1 MEDGIMSA
9 GLWVICIIGGAAGI
23 LSSLYLL
30 FAMPAIIVWKFY
42 RHLKYGI
49 SMND

>member
-1 MEDGIMSA
+1 MSI
-9 GLWVICIIGGAAGI
+9 GLWIICIIGGAAGI

-30 FAMPAIIVWKFY
+30 FAMPVIIVWKFY
-42 RHLKYGI
+42 RHLRYGI